1 MSSSLH
7 VDNKK
12 KYISIVGE
20 DPIQEVDDTT
30 VTAEKRFL
38 INLTESRK
46 KFYLSLNY
54 NE

>member
-1 MSSSLH
+1 MLI
-7 VDNKK
+7 KRK
-12 KYISIVGE
+12 LYISIVGE

-38 INLTESRK
+38 INFTESRK

>member
-1 MSSSLH
+1 MSSSRH

-12 KYISIVGE
+12 KYILIVGE
-20 DPIQEVDDTT
+20 DPIQKVDDIT

-38 INLTESRK
+38 INFTESRK
-46 KFYLSLNY
+46 NFFLSLNY